1 MIYISKPFLEESD
14 GRTAL
19 CANIID
25 EKQGIKED
33 IRYIV
38 DNEYAEYLT
47 DEVADAFVVGMIMP
61 AVYNKQ
67 DIVVDA
73 DVSEELMYKIKNTII
88 PALSISW
95 GGIRRSP

>member
-1 MIYISKPFLEESD
+1 M
-14 GRTAL
+14 
-19 CANIID
+19 
-25 EKQGIKED
+25 
-33 IRYIV
+33 
-38 DNEYAEYLT
+38 DNEYEEYLT
-47 DEVADAFVVGMIMP
+47 DVVADAFLVGMIMP

-95 GGIRRSP
+95 GGGK